1 MQPRHKLTV
10 AAIAL
15 AGIGVLAW
23 PYLSPSSYLPT
34 VERTAAPLV
43 TALRLSTAEHGLPP
57 VELRD
62 LVPTYLEALPETG
75 YPLCPSFG
83 YERGPREHWT
93 LYVDCSFGPAFSR
106 PKLEL
111 FSTAEHWRYVP
122 ARDDG

>member
-23 PYLSPSSYLPT
+23 PYVFPSSYLPT

-43 TALRLSTAEHGLPP
+43 AALRLYTAEHGLPP
-57 VELRD
+57 VELRE
-62 LVPTYLEALPETG
+62 LVPAYLDALPETG
-75 YPLCPSFG
+75 YPPCPTFG
-83 YERGPREHWT
+83 YARGPREHWS
-93 LYVDCSFGPAFSR
+93 LDVDGSFGPAFSR
-106 PKLEL
+106 RKFEL

-122 ARDDG
+122 ARDDW